1 MWAWAEL
8 DEWSKLSILPFQEP
22 ELTGN
27 RKSQLAI
34 EYGYRV
40 REKSNTWVFWVH
52 AGSAAR
58 FEQGYRLIAEQAKIP
73 GWDQK
78 DADILGLVHRWL
90 SDERNGP

>member
-1 MWAWAEL
+1 MIPILWTGGCSLRFKKKASNKGRGLLLWAWAEL

-52 AGSAAR
+52 AGSA
-58 FEQGYRLIAEQAKIP
+58 
-73 GWDQK
+73 
-78 DADILGLVHRWL
+78 V
-90 SDERNGP
+90 